1 MCKFIY
7 FIYYYFFLTWDLLLQ
22 LHSEGSGTALPL
34 ALKARLVSL
43 EDRTR
48 VLLGCPP
55 GPGGASFLSVML
67 FLRLGDAQ
75 GLRLWG
81 CPGSHSPLQ
90 APGLLVGAQTAHS
103 TVPGTA
109 ADTGVGEGEAA
120 DSTEGAL
127 GPGWGSRTGHQ
138 VVRTL
143 GHTQVLLPQQ
153 GLRSLKWSP
162 RVFFFFFPVSASS
175 SNWGSLLPSWGRPTW
190 GSSWKLSFSKA
201 SSCLLTRRCRATG
214 SSTRRWPGSWERTEV
229 FFSTISTT
237 QLYICVNLYIKD

>member
-1 MCKFIY
+1 MRPFIT
-7 FIYYYFFLTWDLLLQ
+7 IALWGLR
-22 LHSEGSGTALPL
+22 HRPASGPGSEAGLPGGQDTGFAGLPSRSRRSIFSFGDALSEAGRCTGPSSLGTPTVTQSTSGTWSPG
-34 ALKARLVSL
+34 
-43 EDRTR
+43 
-48 VLLGCPP
+48 GCPD
-55 GPGGASFLSVML
+55 S
-67 FLRLGDAQ
+67 AQ
-75 GLRLWG
+75 Y
-81 CPGSHSPLQ
+81 
-90 APGLLVGAQTAHS
+90 S
-103 TVPGTA
+103 TGTA
-109 ADTGVGEGEAA
+109 ADTGVREGEAT

-162 RVFFFFFPVSASS
+162 CVFSFFFPVSALL
-175 SNWGSLLPSWGRPTW
+175 SNWGSLLPSWGRPAW

-201 SSCLLTRRCRATG
+201 SSCLLMRRCRAAG
-214 SSTRRWPGSWERTEV
+214 SSTRCWPGSWERTEV